1 MRVLLTFTGTLDWSI
16 LGYYYIWGDSMEWI
30 VCDVIYFAKND
41 IYFLKLY
48 SRPLKMIAEVVS
60 TEPIFRSD
68 ILYPI
73 KDAKYLVNKN
83 ENRPVKVIR
92 ASEYS
97 ASYWLSQKKIY
108 RNQSR
113 KESVQTIT

>member
-1 MRVLLTFTGTLDWSI
+1 
-16 LGYYYIWGDSMEWI
+16 MEWI

-97 ASYWLSQKKIY
+97 ASCWLLQKKIY